1 MRQPIEL
8 IQQESTSQCRLLKCA
23 GCLQPPLPPKS
34 ASVQRY
40 TQTLGAKLAGEQRR
54 QGGMKINR
62 EPDTRMHQS
71 SDVPNTKQLTTKSK
85 KRLLIGK
92 SNIFA
97 TPRRTECGRSSYLLQ
112 PLQDIC
118 ELFTVLKQKNTKPIG
133 IVAMRSQKEKYL
145 NALQKLLK
153 THTS

>member
-1 MRQPIEL
+1 M
-8 IQQESTSQCRLLKCA
+8 
-23 GCLQPPLPPKS
+23 PPKS

-62 EPDTRMHQS
+62 EPGTQMHQS

-97 TPRRTECGRSSYLLQ
+97 TPRRTECGQEIILITTLAGYL
-112 PLQDIC
+112 
-118 ELFTVLKQKNTKPIG
+118 
-133 IVAMRSQKEKYL
+133 
-145 NALQKLLK
+145 
-153 THTS
+153 